1 MLRIASRAW
10 REESDDPGA
19 EPPPVEFDDGSN
31 GSASVDSGAY
41 RFRRGPV
48 FGEGGVRRTLLDES
62 NERKLRAMVQ
72 LLAAYG
78 ILESLT
84 DQQQERLLAGM
95 RQILDVSDT

>member
-1 MLRIASRAW
+1 MV
-10 REESDDPGA
+10 D
-19 EPPPVEFDDGSN
+19 EPSSVEL
-31 GSASVDSGAY
+31 GAY

-48 FGEGGVRRTLLDES
+48 FGERQGRRTLQNQA

-72 LLAAYG
+72 LIAAYG

-95 RQILDVSDT
+95 RQILEASDQ

>member
-1 MLRIASRAW
+1 M
-10 REESDDPGA
+10 
-19 EPPPVEFDDGSN
+19 
-31 GSASVDSGAY
+31 
-41 RFRRGPV
+41 
-48 FGEGGVRRTLLDES
+48 FGEGEGRHTLQNQA
-62 NERKLRAMVQ
+62 NERKLHAMVQ